1 MSESPSSTSGN
12 RWPTARPGGSGTV
25 FGLVTG
31 LLLGV
36 LVTALVLPAR
46 NDVEVVQGA
55 GPAPQGAAS
64 GEQRTTGS
72 PTQEPG
78 SVADDSS
85 SAEAS
90 TESGSTGQGEAVSS
104 QGGDGSTVSSQ
115 GGDGPTAAEAAPQGT
130 GANFPEKDERG
141 VGDDQVTMGVAL
153 MDTGPLGYAGYD
165 YGNPEDAYEALLD
178 TWKLEGRLPVHGRDI
193 NFAYRQYS
201 VLSQEE
207 QRAACT
213 YLIQDK
219 KAFMVAS
226 AVLFRVGGEC
236 VAVENDTPLL
246 ISDALNEAVLERGRP
261 YAFSLAM
268 SDDRTLRN
276 LAHFAHNKDLLTGP
290 IGIYYNDSSP
300 QERDILHRNFVAQ
313 LNELGYELAAE
324 ATTDS
329 DDASANDALAVRQ
342 FRQAG
347 VEVAFLFTSR
357 EGFTQ
362 AAESQAYEPRYVD
375 SDYNYGTTDTGV
387 ENVNGNQWHETK
399 AITGRRGGEQEA
411 GLPPTPEQ
419 QWCAENYVRYIKKE
433 YPDDQ
438 DKQQQAEQ
446 EMSDRNSFMF
456 QMVMHS
462 CDIGNSLL
470 RALEATGPNLNHES
484 FIAGLETFD
493 DVPLAR
499 SGNAGFTANKHHGV
513 DTFRTVQWLQ
523 GCRCYKAIDDFGQ
536 LYVP

>member
-1 MSESPSSTSGN
+1 MSEAPGSSDG
-12 RWPTARPGGSGTV
+12 RWPTVRPGGSGTV

-36 LVTALVLPAR
+36 LVAAIALPAR
-46 NDVEVVQGA
+46 DDVQVVSEGGVPTTQGSGSASGDPATRPGGDTGTGTPQGGA
-55 GPAPQGAAS
+55 GAAAS
-64 GEQRTTGS
+64 G
-72 PTQEPG
+72 
-78 SVADDSS
+78 
-85 SAEAS
+85 SATA
-90 TESGSTGQGEAVSS
+90 G
-104 QGGDGSTVSSQ
+104 
-115 GGDGPTAAEAAPQGT
+115 GPTAGPGDAGPGTAPAEGNDAAAAGAEAGPEGT
-130 GANFPEKDERG
+130 GANFPAVDERG
-141 VGDDQVTMGVAL
+141 VTEDGVTMGIAL

-165 YGNPEDAYEALLD
+165 YGQPEDAYEALLAA
-178 TWKLEGRLPVHGRDI
+178 WEREGRLPVHGRDL
-193 NFAYRQYS
+193 NFVYRQYS
-201 VLSQEE
+201 VLSEEE

-213 YLIQDK
+213 SLIQDQD
-219 KAFMVAS
+219 AFMVAS

-236 VAVENDTPLL
+236 VTIENETPLL
-246 ISDALNEAVLERGRP
+246 ISDALNESILERGHP

-276 LAHFAHNKDLLTGP
+276 LAHFAHDGDLLTGP
-290 IGIYYNDSSP
+290 MGIYYNDSSP
-300 QERDILHRNFVAQ
+300 AERDLLHRNFVAQ

-324 ATTDS
+324 ATTDT

-342 FRQAG
+342 FQQAG

-362 AAESQAYEPRYVD
+362 AAGGQGYEPRYVD

-387 ENVNGNQWHETK
+387 ENVNGAQWHQTM

-419 QWCAENYVRYIKKE
+419 ATCAENYLRYIRE
-433 YPDDQ
+433 TYPDDQ
-438 DKQQQAEQ
+438 QQQQQAE
-446 EMSDRNSFMF
+446 EGMSDRNSFRS

-470 RALEATGPNLNHES
+470 LALERTGPNLTHES
-484 FIAGLETFD
+484 FIAGLETFR

-499 SGNAGFTANKHHGV
+499 SGNAGFTADKHHGV
-513 DTFRTVQWLQ
+513 DTFRTLQWLQ
-523 GCRCYKAIDDFGQ
+523 GCRCYQAVDDFGQ
-536 LYVP
+536 LYVR